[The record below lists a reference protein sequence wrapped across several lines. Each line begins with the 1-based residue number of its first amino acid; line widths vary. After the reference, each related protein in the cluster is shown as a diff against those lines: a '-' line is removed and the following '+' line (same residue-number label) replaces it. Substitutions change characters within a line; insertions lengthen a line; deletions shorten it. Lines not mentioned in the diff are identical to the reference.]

1 MNQGKYI
8 FAQLSE
14 FLPRRIFDR
23 IVTKYSG
30 NLRVRSFTCW
40 NQMLCMV
47 FGQLT
52 SRDSMRD
59 LMLSLEAHK
68 PKYYHLGFGQTV
80 TRRNLGKANENRS
93 YKIFEEFAYVLIEE
107 ARKSCFK
114 NDFEVE
120 VDGNVYAM
128 DSTTIDLCLS
138 VFWWAEFR
146 KHKGGIKLHT
156 LYDVKTSIP
165 CFLHISNA
173 KVHDVNIL
181 DIIPIEA
188 GSFYVVDK
196 GYVDFK
202 RLHRIHRQ
210 GSFFVTRAK
219 DNLRFQRM
227 YSQPVENTIGV
238 QYDQIG
244 RLEVYYSKKDYPDKL
259 RRIKYFDEERKK
271 ELIFLTNNMDLAA
284 KEIAMLYK
292 KRWEVEIFFKWLK
305 QHLKI
310 KSFWGTTMNAVK
322 IQIYCAIIAY
332 CLVAVVGNKLKV
344 DRSIYEILQI
354 LSISLLDKTP
364 VREILTKC
372 DVQNVKEQKNK
383 QLIISGF

>member
-8 FAQLSE
+8 FAQLTD
-14 FLPRRIFDR
+14 FLPRRVFDR
-23 IVTKYSG
+23 IVKKHNGNKYI
-30 NLRVRSFTCW
+30 RTFTCW

-59 LMLSLEAHK
+59 LMLSIEAHQ

-80 TRRNLGKANENRS
+80 TRRNLGKANEKRS
-93 YKIFEEFAYVLIEE
+93 YKIFEEFAYVLIEQ
-107 ARKSCFK
+107 ARKSSYK
-114 NDFEVE
+114 SDFEIE
-120 VDGNVYAM
+120 VDGNVYAL

-156 LYDVKTSIP
+156 LFDVKTSIP
-165 CFLHISNA
+165 SFLYISNA
-173 KVHDVNIL
+173 SVHDVNIL
-181 DIIPIEA
+181 DLVPYEA

-196 GYVDFK
+196 GYIDFS
-202 RLHRIHRQ
+202 RLHKIHTQ

-219 DNLRFQRM
+219 SNMRFKRM
-227 YSQPVENTIGV
+227 YSRAVDKTTGV
-238 QYDQIG
+238 QCDQIG
-244 RLEVYYSKKDYPDKL
+244 KLETYYAKKDYPDKL
-259 RRIKYFDEERKK
+259 RRIKYYDQEKNK
-271 ELIFLTNNMDLAA
+271 YLVFLTNNTDLKAT
-284 KEIAMLYK
+284 EIALLYK
-292 KRWEVEIFFKWLK
+292 KRWEVELFFKWMK

-322 IQIYCAIIAY
+322 IQMYCAIIAY
-332 CLVAVVGNKLKV
+332 CLVAIVGNKLKV

-354 LSISLLDKTP
+354 LSISLLDKSS

-372 DVQNVKEQKNK
+372 DYKNVKEQNVN
-383 QLIISGF
+383 QLKISEF